1 MSPRATWL
9 RSFLSLS
16 LCLGIGLGLLSCEV
30 QEPCSNAVQDGDETD
45 IDCGG
50 SCAARC
56 QPGLACQLNSD
67 CDSHVCADG
76 QCAVPTCADKQRNG
90 EETDVDC
97 GGKSGC
103 GVCDDFGNCASDT
116 DCGSLS
122 CVRGICAPSLVRK
135 VSPALGER
143 GGGTVVTLTGSALA
157 SKAVREVF
165 FGGQAATAVSQKQD
179 GTLQVTTPSR
189 ATAGLVDVTV
199 VFSDGS
205 KSTLPAGFRYYYGK
219 LQFTSAF
226 KFTPGASPKC
236 EDVATADL
244 NGDGK
249 SDLILLCWGS
259 DPYLVQTWLSNGNG
273 TFTLAATQ
281 PFSGYT
287 GRAVV
292 ADLNRDGKQDLA
304 VTFWGDNKL
313 GVFLG
318 KGDGSFV
325 SPPTYLDSA
334 PFPIPLAAAD
344 FDHDGYTDL
353 LVVNQTSP
361 QRCLF
366 RNNQGKGF
374 DNRRCD
380 LLPGTPG
387 GDVAIGDFDQ
397 NGGMDAAIAPRA
409 GASTIILSLNNYNGY
424 FTRDIG
430 VDSSDVYDSVSA
442 FDVNQDGITDLVSA
456 TWKSPYYLHVRLGI
470 GDGTFGEQKTAYAYS
485 NHQAYDKAIAD
496 YNADGRL
503 DLAGVGYGSSYT
515 SVLLNLT
522 GDGTFAL
529 GTDLQTDRCY
539 GISSGDFDGDGRI
552 DIVLSCQANSSVN
565 VFLNRSE

>member
-1 MSPRATWL
+1 M

-16 LCLGIGLGLLSCEV
+16 LCLGVGLDLLSCDV
-30 QEPCSNAVQDGDETD
+30 QEPCGNAVQDGDETD
-45 IDCGG
+45 VDCGG
-50 SCAARC
+50 SCGARC
-56 QPGLACQLNSD
+56 QPGLGCGRNAD
-67 CDSHVCADG
+67 CDSHVCANN
-76 QCAVPTCADKQRNG
+76 QCAAPACDDKQRNG

-97 GGKSGC
+97 GGNSGC
-103 GVCDDFGNCASDT
+103 APCDEFQK
-116 DCGSLS
+116 CGSDIDCESSS
-122 CVRGICAPSLVRK
+122 CLRGICAPSLVREI
-135 VSPALGER
+135 SPALGAR
-143 GGGTVVTLTGSALA
+143 SGGTVVNLRGSGLT
-157 SKAVREVF
+157 SKAVRDVL
-165 FGGQAATAVSQKQD
+165 FGGQAGTALSQKGD
-179 GTLQVTTPSR
+179 GSVQVTTPSR
-189 ATAGLVDVTV
+189 PTAGLVDVSV
-199 VFSDGS
+199 VFGDGS
-205 KSTLPAGFRYYYGK
+205 KATIQASFRYYYST

-249 SDLILLCWGS
+249 SDLILLCWAS
-259 DPYLVQTWLSNGNG
+259 SPMLVQTWLSNGNG

-281 PFSGYT
+281 PIIGPT
-287 GRAVV
+287 GRAVA
-292 ADLNRDGKQDLA
+292 ADLNGDGKQDLA
-304 VTFWGDNKL
+304 VTFWRENKL

-334 PFPIPLAAAD
+334 AFPIPLAAAD

-456 TWKSPYYLHVRLGI
+456 TWLSPYYLHVRLGI
-470 GDGTFGEQKTAYAYS
+470 GNGTFGQQRTAHSYS

-529 GTDLQTDRCY
+529 GADLQTDRCY

-552 DIVLSCQANSSVN
+552 DIVLSCPISSSVN
-565 VFLNRSE
+565 VFLNSSQ